1 MRTVSDEFGID
12 GYALWR
18 PETGNG
24 GEVNSGNGEGVFRA
38 NPLRSFCQEIFVSCG
53 MAPEDAYIVA
63 DGLVQSNLRGVDS
76 HGVTRVG
83 IYVKRLK
90 MGLVNPRPDIK
101 VVRESAATLLVD
113 GDNGMGQV
121 VGVRALD
128 LGLDRAKES
137 GAVSVGVR
145 RSNHYGAGAYYVQRA
160 VARDTIAFAY
170 SNAPPTMAPWGG
182 VDPYIGTNPYAYG
195 VPAGEYHPIIVDM
208 ATSIVARGKIILAA
222 ERGEDIPRGWAID
235 KHGGPTTNAQEALAG
250 SVLPFG
256 GPKGYALS
264 LMIDIMAGA
273 LTGAGFGPK
282 INSLYDN
289 FDEPQ
294 NVGAFFQLIDL
305 SHFTDPTT
313 FRARIDRMIEEI
325 KSSRKAVGTEELFL
339 PGELE
344 FRMEQEREA
353 SGIPIGAETVAE
365 LRETGKSCGVDI
377 TEFVSQEV

>member
-1 MRTVSDEFGID
+1 VEF
-12 GYALWR
+12 
-18 PETGNG
+18 G
-24 GEVNSGNGEGVFRA
+24 GEVNSGKSGGIFDA
-38 NPLRSFCQEIFVSCG
+38 DPLRAFCEEVFLSCG
-53 MAPEDAYIVA
+53 MAQEDAAIVA
-63 DGLVQSNLRGVDS
+63 DSLVQANLRGVDS
-76 HGVTRVG
+76 HGVARVG

-90 MGLVNPRPDIK
+90 MGLVNPRPNVG

-128 LGLDRAKES
+128 LGLDKAVES
-137 GAVSVGVR
+137 GGVSVGVR

-182 VDPYIGTNPYAYG
+182 VDPYVGTNPYAYG
-195 VPAGEYHPIIVDM
+195 VPAGEHRPVILDM

-222 ERGEDIPRGWAID
+222 ERGEPIPEGWAID
-235 KHGGPTTNAQEALAG
+235 EEGKPTTDAQEALQG
-250 SVLPFG
+250 SVLPVG

-273 LTGAGFGPK
+273 LTGAGFGPR

-294 NVGAFFQLIDL
+294 DVGAFFQLIDIG
-305 SHFTDPTT
+305 HFTDPAA
-313 FRARIDRMIEEI
+313 FKARVDRMIEEI
-325 KSSRKAVGTEELFL
+325 KSSRKAEGTKEIFL
-339 PGELE
+339 PGEIE
-344 FRMEQEREA
+344 FRTEQERSA

-365 LRETGKSCGVDI
+365 LREVGRSCGVDM
-377 TEFVSQEV
+377 TDFVS